1 MRKIFI
7 AALAAVA
14 MVSCA
19 KDEAVEINKGEAIG
33 FAATTGR
40 VTRTATIDDITE
52 FDQFRVWGFHKA
64 DATAAETALMTNIAV
79 SKTKSGWFYGDDA
92 YFWPSVGTCDFYGI
106 YPTTDDV
113 TTSPITVDMAAKTV
127 TYALKS
133 FGMGEWYPT
142 DWVYAV
148 NVDEARQTTK
158 VPMNF
163 RHAMSQIVFQVSN
176 TNKNLK
182 VTIPA
187 GSIDLICAS
196 QKGVYTLPSEDTAI
210 EANYADRVMGS
221 WDVDETHRPVSE
233 CFAVAAIN
241 GAVLDGASDCFVAD
255 FMAEDGAMVT
265 VPQTV
270 AAYDYANDGDNEKL
284 QAYFRMKVLIEQE
297 DTEIWPGY
305 NSVGGLESVVKGR
318 AYWVAI
324 PISATWDEGKKYTYT
339 FIFGNGAGIVPPGT
353 PEPEDEDPNPVPPG
367 TPILAPIDFT
377 VTIDDI
383 VDTDNTNIPLGSGLR
398 P

>member
-19 KDEAVEINKGEAIG
+19 KDEAIEINNGEAIG

-40 VTRTATIDDITE
+40 TTRAATIDNIIE
-52 FDQFRVWGFHKA
+52 FERFRVWGFHKA

-79 SKTKSGWFYGDDA
+79 SKYKSGWFYGDNA
-92 YFWPSVGTCDFYGI
+92 YFWPTVGTCDFYGI
-106 YPTTDDV
+106 YPTVDDV
-113 TTSPITVDMAAKTV
+113 AELNPVTVDMTNKQVSYDLYNGNLDYNT
-127 TYALKS
+127 
-133 FGMGEWYPT
+133 PT

-148 NVDEARQTTK
+148 NVDEARQETK

-163 RHAMSQIVFQVSN
+163 RHAMSQIVFQVKN

-182 VTIPA
+182 VIIPEGTIR
-187 GSIDLICAS
+187 LECVS

-210 EANYADRVMGS
+210 ENDYAKRVMGE
-221 WDVDETHRPVSE
+221 WTEIADVDGQYIYATYANINGATLDGVSE
-233 CFAVAAIN
+233 CLVAN
-241 GAVLDGASDCFVAD
+241 
-255 FMAEDGAMVT
+255 FMAEDGAMIT
-265 VPQTV
+265 IPQPV
-270 AAYDYANDGDNEKL
+270 AAYDNVNDPDNEKL
-284 QAYFRMKVLIEQE
+284 QAYFRMRILVTQE

-305 NSVGGLESVVKGR
+305 TAADGMIQVTKGE

-324 PISATWDEGKKYTYT
+324 PISATWQEGKKYTYT
-339 FIFGNGAGIVPPGT
+339 LIFGDGAGIVPPGT
-353 PEPEDEDPNPVPPG
+353 PVPPG
-367 TPILAPIDFT
+367 EEIEPGDPILAPIDFT

-383 VDTDNTNIPLGSGLR
+383 IDAGNTDIPLGSGGR

>member
-40 VTRTATIDDITE
+40 VTRAATIDGIAE
-52 FDQFRVWGFHKA
+52 FDRFRVWGFHKA
-64 DATAAETALMTNIAV
+64 DATAAETALMSNIAV
-79 SKTKSGWFYGDDA
+79 SKYKSGWFYGDDY

-106 YPTTDDV
+106 YPTVDDV
-113 TTSPITVDMAAKTV
+113 AELNPVTVDMTNKQVSYDLYNGDMDYNT
-127 TYALKS
+127 
-133 FGMGEWYPT
+133 PT

-148 NVDEARQTTK
+148 NVDEARQETK

-163 RHAMSQIVFQVSN
+163 RHAMSQIVFQVKN

-182 VTIPA
+182 VIIPE
-187 GSIDLICAS
+187 GIIRLECVS

-210 EANYADRVMGS
+210 ENDYAKRVMGE
-221 WDVDETHRPVSE
+221 WTEIADVEGQYICATY
-233 CFAVAAIN
+233 ANIN
-241 GAVLDGASDCFVAD
+241 GATLDGDSECLVAD
-255 FMAEDGAMVT
+255 FMAEDGAMIT
-265 VPQTV
+265 IPQPV
-270 AAYDYANDGDNEKL
+270 AAYDNVNDPDNEKL
-284 QAYFRMKVLIEQE
+284 QAYFRMRILVTQE

-305 NSVGGLESVVKGR
+305 TAADGTIQVTKGE

-324 PISATWDEGKKYTYT
+324 PISAAWEEGKKYTYT
-339 FIFGNGAGIVPPGT
+339 FIFGAGAGIVPPGT
-353 PEPEDEDPNPVPPG
+353 PVPPG
-367 TPILAPIDFT
+367 GEIEPGDPILAPIDFI

-383 VDTDNTNIPLGSGLR
+383 VDTKNEDIPLGNGGR

>member
-40 VTRTATIDDITE
+40 TTRTATIDDVWE
-52 FDQFRVWGFHKA
+52 LNRFRVWGFHQA
-64 DATAAETALMTNIAV
+64 DATAAETALMTNIQV
-79 SKTKSGWFYGDDA
+79 RHDGEGVWVYGDP

-113 TTSPITVDMAAKTV
+113 ATSPITVNMANKTV
-127 TYALKS
+127 SYDIYTGNWLD
-133 FGMGEWYPT
+133 WNPT
-142 DWVYAV
+142 DWIYAV
-148 NVDEARQTTK
+148 NADEARQSTP

-163 RHAMSQIVFQVSN
+163 RHAMSQIVFQVQN

-182 VTIPA
+182 ITIPE
-187 GSIDLICAS
+187 GTIDLMCTS

-210 EANYADRVMGS
+210 AEYGDRVMGS
-221 WDVDETHRPVSE
+221 WDVADLSE
-233 CFAVAAIN
+233 GHGCYVRANIK
-241 GAVLDGASDCFVAD
+241 GAVLDSVNTVCPVAD
-255 FMAEDGAMVT
+255 FMAEDGAMIT

-270 AAYDYANDGDNEKL
+270 AAYDYAHDGDNEEQL
-284 QAYFRMKVLIEQE
+284 AYFRMKVLIEQE

-305 NSVGGLESVVKGR
+305 NASALEPVEKGKP
-318 AYWVAI
+318 YWVAI
-324 PISATWDEGKKYTYT
+324 PIDATWLQGKKYTYT
-339 FIFGNGAGIVPPGT
+339 FIFGDGAGIVPPGT
-353 PEPEDEDPNPVPPG
+353 PVPPG
-367 TPILAPIDFT
+367 GEIEPGDPILAPIDFT
-377 VTIDDI
+377 VSVDDI
-383 VDTDNTNIPLGSGLR
+383 EDAGNENIEL
-398 P
+398 

>member
-19 KDEAVEINKGEAIG
+19 KDEAVEINKGDAIG

-40 VTRTATIDDITE
+40 TTRTATIDDVWE
-52 FDQFRVWGFHKA
+52 LNRFRVWGFHQA
-64 DATAAETALMTNIAV
+64 DATAAETALMTNIQV
-79 SKTKSGWFYGDDA
+79 RHDGEGVWVYGDP

-106 YPTTDDV
+106 YPTVDDV
-113 TTSPITVDMAAKTV
+113 TTSPITVDMAAKKV

-142 DWVYAV
+142 DWIYAV
-148 NVDEARQTTK
+148 NADEARQSTP

-163 RHAMSQIVFQVSN
+163 RHAMSQIVFQVE
-176 TNKNLK
+176 NKNSRLK
-182 VTIPA
+182 VTIPE
-187 GSIDLICAS
+187 GSIELICAS
-196 QKGVYTLPSEDTAI
+196 QKGVYTLPSGDTDI
-210 EANYADRVMGS
+210 EANYDDREMGS
-221 WDVDETHRPVSE
+221 WKVDETHRPVSE
-233 CFAVAAIN
+233 CFAIAAIN
-241 GAVLDGASDCFVAD
+241 GAVLNGVSNCLVAD
-255 FMAEDGAMVT
+255 FMAEDGAMIT

-270 AAYDYANDGDNEKL
+270 AAYDYASDGDNEKL

-297 DTEIWPGY
+297 NTEIWPGY
-305 NSVGGLESVVKGR
+305 NSVGGLEPVVKGR

-324 PISATWDEGKKYTYT
+324 PVSATWEQGKKYTYT
-339 FIFGNGAGIVPPGT
+339 FIFGDGAGIVPPGT
-353 PEPEDEDPNPVPPG
+353 PEPDDEDPNPVPPG

-377 VTIDDI
+377 VT
-383 VDTDNTNIPLGSGLR
+383 VDAIYEGGNTNITLP
-398 P
+398 

>member
-40 VTRTATIDDITE
+40 VTRAATIDGIAE
-52 FDQFRVWGFHKA
+52 FDQFRVWGFHNNGGKP
-64 DATAAETALMTNIAV
+64 TALMTNILV
-79 SKTKSGWFYGDDA
+79 SKAKSGWFYGDS

-106 YPTTDDV
+106 YPTVDDV
-113 TTSPITVDMAAKTV
+113 KELNPVTVDMTNKQVSYDLYNGDRDYNT
-127 TYALKS
+127 
-133 FGMGEWYPT
+133 PT

-148 NVDEARQTTK
+148 NVNEARRDNQDTQDSK

-163 RHAMSQIVFQVSN
+163 RHAMSQIVFQVKN
-176 TNKNLK
+176 TNSRLK
-182 VTIPA
+182 VTIPE
-187 GSIDLICAS
+187 GTIDLMCAS
-196 QKGVYTLPSEDTAI
+196 QKGVYTLPSDDTAI

-221 WDVDETHRPVSE
+221 WDVADLSE
-233 CFAVAAIN
+233 GGGCYTYATIDGTVLN
-241 GAVLDGASDCFVAD
+241 GISDCPVAD
-255 FMAEDGAMVT
+255 FMAEDGAMIT

-270 AAYDYANDGDNEKL
+270 AAYDYRVDGNNEKQL
-284 QAYFRMKVLIEQE
+284 AYFRMKVLIEQE

-305 NSVGGLESVVKGR
+305 NGTSSSEQVEKGK

-324 PISATWDEGKKYTYT
+324 PISAAWEEGKKYTYT
-339 FIFGNGAGIVPPGT
+339 FIFGDGAGIVPPGT
-353 PEPEDEDPNPVPPG
+353 PGPDDEDPNPVPPG
-367 TPILAPIDFT
+367 TPVLAPINFT

-383 VDTDNTNIPLGSGLR
+383 VDVDNEDIYM
-398 P
+398 

>member
-19 KDEAVEINKGEAIG
+19 KDEAIEINNGEAIG

-40 VTRTATIDDITE
+40 TTRAATIDSYDE
-52 FDQFRVWGFHKA
+52 FNMFRVWGFHKA

-79 SKTKSGWFYGDDA
+79 SKYKSGWFYGDS
-92 YFWPSVGTCDFYGI
+92 YFWPTVGTCDFYGI
-106 YPTTDDV
+106 YPTNDDV
-113 TTSPITVDMAAKTV
+113 TELNPVTVDMTNKQVSYDLYNGNLDYNT
-127 TYALKS
+127 
-133 FGMGEWYPT
+133 PT

-163 RHAMSQIVFQVSN
+163 RHAMSQIVFQVKN

-182 VTIPA
+182 VIIPEGTIR
-187 GSIDLICAS
+187 LECVS

-210 EANYADRVMGS
+210 ENDYAKRVMGE
-221 WDVDETHRPVSE
+221 WTEIADVDGQYICATYANINGATLDGVSE
-233 CFAVAAIN
+233 C
-241 GAVLDGASDCFVAD
+241 LVAD
-255 FMAEDGAMVT
+255 FMAEDGAMIT
-265 VPQTV
+265 IPQSV
-270 AAYDYANDGDNEKL
+270 AAYNNVSDPDNEKL
-284 QAYFRMKVLIEQE
+284 QAYFRMRILVTQE

-305 NSVGGLESVVKGR
+305 TAADGMIQVTKGE

-324 PISATWDEGKKYTYT
+324 PIDATWLQGKKYTYT
-339 FIFGNGAGIVPPGT
+339 LIFGYGAGIVPPGT
-353 PEPEDEDPNPVPPG
+353 PVPPG
-367 TPILAPIDFT
+367 EEIEPGDPILAPINFT

-383 VDTDNTNIPLGSGLR
+383 VDAGNEDIYM
-398 P
+398 

>member
-40 VTRTATIDDITE
+40 VTRAATIDGIAE
-52 FDQFRVWGFHKA
+52 FDRFRVWGFHKA
-64 DATAAETALMTNIAV
+64 DATADETALMTNILV
-79 SKTKSGWFYGDDA
+79 SKYKSGWFYGDDY

-106 YPTTDDV
+106 YPTVDDV
-113 TTSPITVDMAAKTV
+113 ATSPITVDMANKTV
-127 TYALKS
+127 SYDIYTGN
-133 FGMGEWYPT
+133 FGDWNPT

-148 NVDEARQTTK
+148 NVNEARRDNQDTQDSK

-163 RHAMSQIVFQVSN
+163 RHAMSQIVFQVKN
-176 TNKNLK
+176 TNSRLK
-182 VTIPA
+182 VTIPE
-187 GSIDLICAS
+187 GTIDLMCAS

-210 EANYADRVMGS
+210 EANYADRKKGS
-221 WDVDETHRPVSE
+221 WNVADLSE
-233 CFAVAAIN
+233 GHGCYTWAKIK
-241 GAVLDGASDCFVAD
+241 GATLDGVGNCPVAD
-255 FMAEDGAMVT
+255 FMAEDGAMIT

-270 AAYDYANDGDNEKL
+270 AAYDNVNDPNNDDM

-297 DTEIWPGY
+297 DTVIWPGY
-305 NSVGGLESVVKGR
+305 NGTSSSEEVEKGK

-339 FIFGNGAGIVPPGT
+339 FIFGDGAGIVPPGT
-353 PEPEDEDPNPVPPG
+353 PVPPG
-367 TPILAPIDFT
+367 GEIEPGDPILAPINFH

-383 VDTDNTNIPLGSGLR
+383 VDVDNEDIYM
-398 P
+398 

>member
-33 FAATTGR
+33 FTATTGR
-40 VTRTATIDDITE
+40 VTRAATIDGITE

-64 DATAAETALMTNIAV
+64 DATADETALMTNILV
-79 SKTKSGWFYGDDA
+79 SKAKSGWFYGDS

-106 YPTTDDV
+106 YPTTAEV
-113 TTSPITVDMAAKTV
+113 TTSPITVDMAHKTV
-127 TYALKS
+127 SYDIYTGN
-133 FGMGEWYPT
+133 FGDWNPT

-148 NVDEARQTTK
+148 NVNEARRDKQDTQDAK

-163 RHAMSQIVFQVSN
+163 RHAMAQIVFQVKN

-187 GSIDLICAS
+187 GTIDLMCAS

-210 EANYADRVMGS
+210 EANYADRVKGS
-221 WDVDETHRPVSE
+221 WEVAKLSE
-233 CFAVAAIN
+233 GHGCYTWANIE
-241 GAVLDGASDCFVAD
+241 GAVLDGADECPVAD
-255 FMAEDGAMVT
+255 FMAEDGAMIT

-270 AAYDYANDGDNEKL
+270 AAYDYANDGDNEKQL
-284 QAYFRMKVLIEQE
+284 AYFRMKVLIKQE

-305 NSVGGLESVVKGR
+305 NGTSSNEEVEKDK

-324 PISATWDEGKKYTYT
+324 PVSATWEEGKKYTYT
-339 FIFGNGAGIVPPGT
+339 FIFGDGAGIVPPGT
-353 PEPEDEDPNPVPPG
+353 PGPDDEDPNPVPPG
-367 TPILAPIDFT
+367 TPVLAPINFT

-383 VDTDNTNIPLGSGLR
+383 VDVDNENIYM
-398 P
+398 

>member
-19 KDEAVEINKGEAIG
+19 KDEAIEINNGEAIG

-40 VTRTATIDDITE
+40 TTRAATIDSYNE
-52 FDQFRVWGFHKA
+52 FNMFRVWGFHKA
-64 DATAAETALMTNIAV
+64 DATAAETALMTNILV
-79 SKTKSGWFYGDDA
+79 EKNQDGKGEWRYGDS
-92 YFWPSVGTCDFYGI
+92 YFWPTVGTCDFYGI

-113 TTSPITVDMAAKTV
+113 ATSPITVDMANKTV
-127 TYALKS
+127 SYDIYT
-133 FGMGEWYPT
+133 GNMMDWNPT

-163 RHAMSQIVFQVSN
+163 RHAMSQIVFQVKN
-176 TNKNLK
+176 TNSRLK
-182 VTIPA
+182 VTIPE
-187 GSIDLICAS
+187 GTIDLMCAS

-221 WDVDETHRPVSE
+221 WVVADLSEGHGCYVWANIKGTVLDGVSE
-233 CFAVAAIN
+233 CM
-241 GAVLDGASDCFVAD
+241 VAD
-255 FMAEDGAMVT
+255 FMAEDGAMIT

-270 AAYDYANDGDNEKL
+270 AAYDYREDGDNEKQL
-284 QAYFRMKVLIEQE
+284 AYFRMKVLIEQE

-305 NSVGGLESVVKGR
+305 SASALEEVVKGQP
-318 AYWVAI
+318 YWVAI
-324 PISATWDEGKKYTYT
+324 PISATWEEGKKYTYT
-339 FIFGNGAGIVPPGT
+339 LIFGNGAGIVPPGT
-353 PEPEDEDPNPVPPG
+353 PVPPG
-367 TPILAPIDFT
+367 EEIEPGDPILAPIRFT

-383 VDTDNTNIPLGSGLR
+383 VDAGNKDIYM
-398 P
+398 

>member
-19 KDEAVEINKGEAIG
+19 KDEAVEINNGEAIG

-40 VTRTATIDDITE
+40 TTRAATIDSYNE
-52 FDQFRVWGFHKA
+52 FNKFRVWGFHKA
-64 DATAAETALMTNIAV
+64 NATAAETALMTNILV
-79 SKTKSGWFYGDDA
+79 EKNQDGKGEWRYGDS
-92 YFWPSVGTCDFYGI
+92 YFWPTVGTCDFYGI
-106 YPTTDDV
+106 YPTVDDV
-113 TTSPITVDMAAKTV
+113 KELNPVTVDMTNKQVSYDLYNGNLDYNT
-127 TYALKS
+127 
-133 FGMGEWYPT
+133 PT

-163 RHAMSQIVFQVSN
+163 RHAMSQIVFQVKN

-182 VTIPA
+182 VIIPEGTIR
-187 GSIDLICAS
+187 LECVS

-210 EANYADRVMGS
+210 ENDYAKRVMGE
-221 WDVDETHRPVSE
+221 WTEIADVDGQYIYATYANINGATLDGVSE
-233 CFAVAAIN
+233 C
-241 GAVLDGASDCFVAD
+241 LVAD
-255 FMAEDGAMVT
+255 FMAEDGAMIT
-265 VPQTV
+265 IPQPV
-270 AAYDYANDGDNEKL
+270 AAYDNVSDPDNEKL
-284 QAYFRMKVLIEQE
+284 QAYFRMRILVTQE

-305 NSVGGLESVVKGR
+305 TAADGMIQVTKGE

-324 PISATWDEGKKYTYT
+324 PISATWQEGKKYTYT
-339 FIFGNGAGIVPPGT
+339 LIFGHGAGIVPPGT
-353 PEPEDEDPNPVPPG
+353 PVPPG
-367 TPILAPIDFT
+367 EEIEPGDPILAPINFT

-383 VDTDNTNIPLGSGLR
+383 VDAGNKDMYM
-398 P
+398 